1 MCCVQ
6 LLESPENYIMQRIHV
21 STDISTPPPA
31 GVWGYDQQT
40 VQVLKKMQQE
50 TLPPDDITVD
60 QNEVCVCVCVC
71 ARARTRASHMPGH
84 LHICVCLCVPACLCV
99 CVWQCEVYIA
109 GPLWVT
115 TNKPI
120 K

>member
-1 MCCVQ
+1 
-6 LLESPENYIMQRIHV
+6 MQRIHIY
-21 STDISTPPPA
+21 SCFYRHFYPPPA

-71 ARARTRASHMPGH
+71 
-84 LHICVCLCVPACLCV
+84 VCLPACV
-99 CVWQCEVYIA
+99 YMCVWQCEVYIA

-120 K
+120 NPSLILWSCVVECMYIHKIAT

>member
-21 STDISTPPPA
+21 STDISTTPPPPA

-60 QNEVCVCVCVC
+60 QNEVCVCVCVFVC
-71 ARARTRASHMPGH
+71 A
-84 LHICVCLCVPACLCV
+84 CLPACTCV
-99 CVWQCEVYIA
+99 FGSVKSILPDLYGLLQTS
-109 GPLWVT
+109 L
-115 TNKPI
+115 
-120 K
+120 

>member
-6 LLESPENYIMQRIHV
+6 LLESPENYIMQRIHIY
-21 STDISTPPPA
+21 SCFYRHFYPPA

-60 QNEVCVCVCVC
+60 QNEVCVCVC
-71 ARARTRASHMPGH
+71 
-84 LHICVCLCVPACLCV
+84 LCVPACLRVHV
-99 CVWQCEVYIA
+99 CLAV
-109 GPLWVT
+109 
-115 TNKPI
+115 
-120 K
+120 